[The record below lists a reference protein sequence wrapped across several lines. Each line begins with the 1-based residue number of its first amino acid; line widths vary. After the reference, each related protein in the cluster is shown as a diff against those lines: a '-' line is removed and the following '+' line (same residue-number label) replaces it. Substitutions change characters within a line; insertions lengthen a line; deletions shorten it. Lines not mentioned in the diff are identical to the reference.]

1 MQGGQEREPETD
13 RGTHRQHRE
22 GAEWREERKR
32 ERGKKRTGTVR
43 ERERIIPRI
52 TSHASH
58 PNFEN
63 KQASS
68 YMN

>member
-43 ERERIIPRI
+43 ERENYSQNNKSCIP
-52 TSHASH
+52 
-58 PNFEN
+58 PKF
-63 KQASS
+63 
-68 YMN
+68 